1 MRNVNASEETE
12 TIYVKLESFA
22 KKLGLKIFYDGERE
36 EIPFNTFSVNR
47 PGLLLAGFKEF
58 FSENRVQV
66 FGNLEMDY
74 IEGMCEA
81 KRREIMK
88 TFFSFEIPCLILAR
102 GYTPTP
108 EMEQF
113 AREYKRPIL
122 LAEDV
127 TSNVINDV
135 IMYLNDLLAENTVM
149 HGVLM
154 DVHGVGVLITGKS
167 GMGKSETALELIK
180 RGQRLV
186 ADDAV
191 IVKNVRNTLVGTA
204 PEAIRFLLE
213 VRGIGIVDIRSMYG
227 VGAVAREVEVELVM
241 ELENWEDK
249 KSYRRVTTE
258 EDYEEILG
266 KKVPKIVV
274 PVKAGR
280 NIAVIVEV
288 AARNFRVKEEGLDI
302 VSELNSR
309 R

>member
-1 MRNVNASEETE
+1 MRNVSGAEETE
-12 TIYVKLESFA
+12 TMYVKLKDFA
-22 KKLGLKIFYDGERE
+22 SSLGLKVFYDGERE

-47 PGLLLAGFKEF
+47 PGLLLAGFSEF

-81 KRREIMK
+81 KRREVMN
-88 TFFSFEIPCLILAR
+88 TFFSFEIPCLIIAR
-102 GYTPTP
+102 GYTPLP
-108 EMEQF
+108 EMEEY
-113 AREYKRPIL
+113 AHKYKRPIFL
-122 LAEDV
+122 SEQV
-127 TSNVINDV
+127 TSNLVNDV
-135 IMYLNDLLAENTVM
+135 IMYLNDLLAESTVM

-154 DVHGVGVLITGKS
+154 DVHSVGVLITGKS

-191 IVKNVRNTLVGTA
+191 YVKNVRNTLVGTA

-227 VGAVAREVEVELVM
+227 VGSVEKEQEIELVI
-241 ELENWEDK
+241 ELETWKEE
-249 KSYRRVTTE
+249 KSYERLAVQENFT
-258 EDYEEILG
+258 EILG
-266 KKVPKIVV
+266 VKVPKIVI

-288 AARNFRVKEEGLDI
+288 AARNFRLRQEGLD
-302 VSELNSR
+302 VVRGLGGAL
-309 R
+309 

>member
-1 MRNVNASEETE
+1 MRNVNVEETE
-12 TIYVKLESFA
+12 TTYVPLPSFA
-22 KKLGLKIFYDGERE
+22 KALGLKVFYDGERE
-36 EIPFNTFSVNR
+36 ELPFNTFSVNR
-47 PGLLLAGFKEF
+47 PGLLLAGFTEF

-74 IEGMCEA
+74 INGMCEGK
-81 KRREIMK
+81 KRQIMES
-88 TFFSFEIPCLILAR
+88 FFSFNIPCLILAR
-102 GYTPTP
+102 GYTPSA
-108 EMEQF
+108 EMEEF
-113 AREYKRPIL
+113 AKKYKRPIFL
-122 LAEDV
+122 SEQV
-127 TSNVINDV
+127 TSNIVNDV
-135 IMYLNDLLAENTVM
+135 IMYLNDLLAENTIM

-227 VGAVAREVEVELVM
+227 VGSVATQKEIELVI
-241 ELENWEDK
+241 ELENWEEK

-258 EDYEEILG
+258 EDFEEILG
-266 KKVPKIVV
+266 EKIPKIVV